1 VEAIKGIDVIASNRP
16 AARTSARQQAF
27 ASIAEPHWPDMAR
40 LARVLAPA
48 GQWEDVLQEA
58 LSAAWRKWSQFD
70 PERGT
75 ARNWLLAIVADQA
88 RKGYRRVRSDAVLVD
103 VTAAS
108 SDTEGDVDLRR
119 ALLRLTKRQRTMVAL
134 HYYTGLPVADIADVM
149 GCSAG
154 TVKSTLADGRA
165 RLRQELGED
174 YRDD

>member
-1 VEAIKGIDVIASNRP
+1 VEAIKDIDVIASGRP
-16 AARTSARQQAF
+16 AARTSAQERAF
-27 ASIAEPHWPDMAR
+27 ASTAEPHWPDMAR
-40 LARVLAPA
+40 LARVLSPA

-88 RKGYRRVRSDAVLVD
+88 RKGYRRVRSDAVLID
-103 VTAAS
+103 GTAAS
-108 SDTEGDVDLRR
+108 IDTEGDVDLRR

-134 HYYTGLPVADIADVM
+134 HYYAGLPVADIAEAM
-149 GCSAG
+149 GCSTG

-165 RLRQELGED
+165 RLRRELGED